1 LKQIKEPESS
11 SNLLLAGDRP
21 LGLPDYLRELRQNPA
36 EHGSPPFDW
45 LAFFKKLNFR
55 PKDLLKPPNLPVK
68 PAKVTRLASGLP
80 LEKTLEIVDGLET
93 ALSSFKAGVAPFPRL
108 DLAGIRVRR
117 TGTGLEIILPTAE
130 AGEINLQRELTALL
144 YLLVTGQELA
154 VRSPAAQLDA
164 LAGSYP
170 HTVNVLRQGW
180 QDGYSSTRQL
190 CGAFGWSLFRREN
203 LPLSDEQIE
212 ANRLKLAEKPK
223 KAPVKELDLPPV
235 ETRPANR
242 GIFPG
247 ALALTSLIIGLV
259 LIVAFLVFSLANPPV
274 PVQRQATV
282 SPTPTLVPTPTAP
295 TGLLNTRQA
304 DGIRLTRLNP
314 ANLSQAEQ
322 KYVGPD
328 DLAPGQAVKLNSQRD
343 IRALNA
349 EWSLGQNVYLT
360 LQDGGWEVWDSIG
373 NNRISRRELSD
384 SDQYTWVSWSPDGE
398 NFAAEGLDG
407 QLRLGTGG
415 RVLRT
420 IPFLSGPYY
429 YPEDNLFPLSWSPD
443 SSMLMV
449 RNSVD
454 IGKFQIWTFKGTPQP
469 VVGSNNVTDLD
480 LRDVTGNANL
490 GQAVWS
496 WSGDSRYIAF
506 YMPSGLLHLVTI
518 YDTRTLEKAGSL
530 TIDFAVSLPAG
541 EALVDSYSNSYSNSV
556 RSGGFAW
563 SPDGKYMA
571 LQRWI
576 KGVEGGNAYQRVL
589 LVWEVPSVALSIRD
603 GNPVMPLTYQFI
615 SLDNPDSANLLAWS
629 RDNRLLVD
637 SREVVTVNN
646 GPVVRSNKLLVFDY
660 DRSGFNWNISYSIP
674 LPDLAYDVKSWWAPD
689 GQRFLVS
696 DDLGYLA
703 IYGVPP
709 HGIATS
715 RGVSAKVLAKP
726 VTDQVDMAVPSPD
739 GIWLATYSKASGP
752 QLRDLRT
759 GQLDSQFSY
768 PTNNGTVSYEWSADS
783 RYLALVYS
791 WPDGNIYNPHTKTVV
806 RVWSFDNTG
815 AGPSLYADVS
825 IPTAADFAA
834 KVKWNSK
841 SAGPELLYEQDQ
853 NTVGVLPVTKGTTI
867 PAPRVT
873 PTAGAT
879 PTAATSSGG
888 PGATASTSAKLA
900 PTLTPALSASEQYTI
915 SVGESPVVT
924 FSIPNPN
931 QLQTAPAT
939 PGQVSKD
946 WGLLWP
952 RSTIPQFW
960 TVPRAW
966 AADWSFLVG
975 PLDNTRDYGILRL
988 APPDS
993 KDPPTKMAFQ
1003 PSTEE
1008 KPVKATITAAAVSPD
1023 GRMVALGFDNGLV
1036 QLYDASN
1043 GKLFQAYNAHQVAIT
1058 VLAFSPDSKDLA
1070 TGSIDHTV
1078 KVWETTN
1085 WKNTAVLRGQTRP
1098 VNFVQW
1104 LPDNKTLVSSSSAP
1118 NTAVLWRIS

>member
-1 LKQIKEPESS
+1 MKQIKEPESS

-21 LGLPDYLRELRQNPA
+21 LGLPDYLRELRQSPA
-36 EHGSPPFDW
+36 EHSGPSFDW
-45 LAFFKKLNFR
+45 QAFFKKLNFR
-55 PKDLLKPPNLPVK
+55 PKDLLKPKSLPPK
-68 PAKVTRLASGLP
+68 TAKVTRLASGLP
-80 LEKTLEIVDGLET
+80 LEKALEIVDALET
-93 ALSSFKAGVAPFPRL
+93 ALSGFKPGVAPFPRL
-108 DLAGIRVRR
+108 DLPEIRVRR
-117 TGTGLEIILPTAE
+117 TGTGLEVTLPTTE
-130 AGEINLQRELTALL
+130 AGEINRQRELTALL
-144 YLLVTGQELA
+144 YFLVTGQELA
-154 VRSPAAQLDA
+154 VHSPASQLDT
-164 LAGSYP
+164 LAGQYP

-223 KAPVKELDLPPV
+223 KALVKELDLPPV
-235 ETRPANR
+235 EARPSNR
-242 GIFPG
+242 VAFPG

-274 PVQRQATV
+274 PVRPQATV
-282 SPTPTLVPTPTAP
+282 SPTATLVPTPTAP

-328 DLAPGQAVKLNSQRD
+328 ALAPGQAVKLNSQRN

-373 NNRISRRELSD
+373 SNRISRRELPD

-420 IPFLSGPYY
+420 IPYLLGKNY
-429 YPEDNLFPLSWSPD
+429 YPEDGDSLPLSWSPD
-443 SSMLMV
+443 SSMLLV
-449 RNSVD
+449 RNSAD
-454 IGKFQIWTFKGTPQP
+454 SSKFQIWTFKGTPQP
-469 VVGSNNVTDLD
+469 VVGPNNQTDLD
-480 LRDVTGNANL
+480 LKSGATNVPQNFFYISK
-490 GQAVWS
+490 S
-496 WSGDSRYIAF
+496 WSGDSHYIAF
-506 YMPSGLLHLVTI
+506 YMPGGLLHLVNI

-530 TIDFAVSLPAG
+530 TIDFAVSLPPGA
-541 EALVDSYSNSYSNSV
+541 ALVDSYSNIPSP
-556 RSGGFAW
+556 GGFAW

-589 LVWEVPSVALSIRD
+589 LVWEVPSVALSNRD

-646 GPVVRSNKLLVFDY
+646 GPVVRSNKLLVLDFD
-660 DRSGFNWNISYSIP
+660 RGKSNWNVSYSIP
-674 LPDLAYDVKSWWAPD
+674 LPDLAYDVKGWWAPD

-696 DDLGYLA
+696 DDQGYLA

-709 HGIATS
+709 QGIATS

-726 VTDQVDMAVPSPD
+726 VADQVDMAVSSPD
-739 GIWLATYSKASGP
+739 GKWLATYSKASGP

-759 GQLDSQFSY
+759 GQLISGFSY
-768 PTNNGTVSYEWSADS
+768 PTSNGTVSYKWSADS
-783 RYLALVYS
+783 RYLALAYS
-791 WPDGNIYNPHTKTVV
+791 WSDGTIYNPHTKTVA

-815 AGPSLYADVS
+815 PAVYADVI
-825 IPTAADFAA
+825 IPTAADFTPQVDWYN
-834 KVKWNSK
+834 KGT
-841 SAGPELLYEQDQ
+841 GPELLFEIDQ
-853 NTVGVLPVTKGTTI
+853 NSVGILSITKGSTLPPTRAAT
-867 PAPRVT
+867 PVNVT
-873 PTAGAT
+873 PTAA
-879 PTAATSSGG
+879 SGG
-888 PGATASTSAKLA
+888 QGTAGSSARSGSVASTV
-900 PTLTPALSASEQYTI
+900 TPAISASEQYTI
-915 SVGESPVVT
+915 SVGGSPVVT
-924 FSIPNPN
+924 YSVTNPN
-931 QLQTAPAT
+931 QSLT
-939 PGQVSKD
+939 GQSENKMGDPLGSLVA
-946 WGLLWP
+946 
-952 RSTIPQFW
+952 RSNIPQFW
-960 TVPRAW
+960 TVPRDW
-966 AADWSFLVG
+966 ASDWSFLVG
-975 PLDNTRDYGILRL
+975 PLDNTRDYGILKL
-988 APPDS
+988 APTGS
-993 KDPPTKMAFQ
+993 KDSPTKMSFQ

-1008 KPVKATITAAAVSPD
+1008 KPVKATITASAVSPD

-1058 VLAFSPDSKDLA
+1058 VLAFSPDSKSLA
-1070 TGSIDHTV
+1070 TGSLDHTV

-1085 WKNTAVLRGQTRP
+1085 WKNTAILRGQTRP

-1104 LPDNKTLVSSSSAP
+1104 LPDNKTLISSSSAP
-1118 NTAVLWRIS
+1118 NTAVLWRIN